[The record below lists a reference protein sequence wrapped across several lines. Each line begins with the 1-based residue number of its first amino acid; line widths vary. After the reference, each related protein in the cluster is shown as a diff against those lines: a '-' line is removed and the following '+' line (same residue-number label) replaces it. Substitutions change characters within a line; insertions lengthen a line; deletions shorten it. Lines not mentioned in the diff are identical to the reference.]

1 MHMRSLRHQKIRSL
15 LRNNEVQSQESLQRL
30 LADDGIEVNQAT
42 LSRDLRA
49 LGVVKHR
56 VDGGGFRYAQP
67 SQPPMETIAFTNLSA
82 FVNDI
87 VCSKNLMVI
96 KTRVGGAQPVALA
109 IDQLGIDGVIGTIA
123 GDDTVLAVL
132 AENVNATDAVTALW
146 NLIEKGQRT

>member
-1 MHMRSLRHQKIRSL
+1 MRMRSLRHQKIRSL
-15 LRNNEVQSQESLQRL
+15 LRNNEVDSQESLQRL
-30 LADDGIEVNQAT
+30 LADDGIDVNQAT

-56 VDGGGFRYAQP
+56 VEGGKFRYTQP
-67 SQPPMETIAFTNLSA
+67 QMPSHETIAFTNLSA
-82 FVNDI
+82 FVNDV

-109 IDQLGIDGVIGTIA
+109 IDQLGVEGVIGTIA

-132 AENVNATDAVTALW
+132 AENVNSTDAVTALW
-146 NLIEKGQRT
+146 SLVEKGQRT

>member
-1 MHMRSLRHQKIRSL
+1 MHMKGLRHQKIRSL
-15 LRNNEVQSQESLQRL
+15 LRSNDVGSQESLQRL

-49 LGVVKHR
+49 LGVVKQA
-56 VDGGGFRYAQP
+56 VNGGGFRYAQP
-67 SQPPMETIAFTNLSA
+67 SQPPLETIAFTNLAA
-82 FVNDI
+82 FVHD
-87 VCSKNLMVI
+87 VLCSGNLMVI

-109 IDQLGIDGVIGTIA
+109 VDQLGVDGVIGTIA

-132 AENVNATDAVTALW
+132 AENVSATDAITALW

>member
-1 MHMRSLRHQKIRSL
+1 MRSLRHQKIRSI
-15 LRNNEVQSQESLQRL
+15 LRNNEVESQESLQRL

-56 VDGGGFRYAQP
+56 VDGGFRYAQP

-82 FVNDI
+82 FVNDV

-109 IDQLGIDGVIGTIA
+109 IDQLGVEGVIGTIA

-132 AENVNATDAVTALW
+132 DENVNSADAVMAIW
-146 NLIEKGQRT
+146 NLIEKGQRTER